1 MNKGKDIMKNSEK
14 LMTNINKFINDNPDG
29 NITKDDYKKAA
40 GFLIKKFVAG
50 NEKKG
55 ELEALMSFKFFI
67 KHLLEE
73 GSNLS

>member
-1 MNKGKDIMKNSEK
+1 MNKGKDTMKNSEK
-14 LMTNINKFINDNPDG
+14 LMTNINKFINDNSDR
-29 NITKDDYKKAA
+29 NISKDDYKKSK
-40 GFLIKKFVAG
+40 GILIKKFVPD